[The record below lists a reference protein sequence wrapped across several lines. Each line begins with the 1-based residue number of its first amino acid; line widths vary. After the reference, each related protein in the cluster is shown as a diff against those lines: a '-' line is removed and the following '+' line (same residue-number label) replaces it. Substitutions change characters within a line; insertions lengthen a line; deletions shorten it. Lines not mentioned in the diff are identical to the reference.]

1 MKAVFTAFPFNVSD
15 IALASLVPKIASPH
29 QNALQL
35 DRTLDSSEISDRPVN
50 NFSDEILDLEDSG
63 FLTRLTK
70 FVSFSSSS
78 SQATGLKL
86 ESAQGRIYQL
96 KQPSA
101 LFQELCAQTRQGDK
115 AGVAQEVTEHVAT
128 KATNQE
134 QTERQQRLEK
144 KYQAGLSE
152 YFITGYCTLLDA
164 RMEALQQHST
174 AKTGSVK
181 APTGEIA
188 NAASAGA
195 AGPLADKLNIHVEGA
210 KHESHSEHSSLWAP
224 GERIFA
230 VSYERVK
237 FKLFKRGDVDAASI
251 NGTTRWIMN
260 NQTRGI
266 SPDDP
271 QDAVGIEVGLENL
284 DEEEDELE
292 PASSGTTHHLQFLEY
307 VGKDK

>member
-1 MKAVFTAFPFNVSD
+1 MKAVLTTFPFNVPD
-15 IALASLVPKIASPH
+15 ISLASLVPKIASPH

-35 DRTLDSSEISDRPVN
+35 DRTLDLSEISDRRVN
-50 NFSDEILDLEDSG
+50 NFSDEIIDLKDSG
-63 FLTRLTK
+63 FLTKLTD

-86 ESAQGRIYQL
+86 DSLQGRVYQL

-101 LFQELCAQTRQGDK
+101 LFQELCAQARQGDK
-115 AGVAQEVTEHVAT
+115 AGLAQEGNGHVAS
-128 KATNQE
+128 KAAEQK

-152 YFITGYCTLLDA
+152 YFITGYCTFLDA
-164 RMEALQQHST
+164 NMEASQQDSI

-181 APTGEIA
+181 MPIGEVA

-210 KHESHSEHSSLWAP
+210 KHESHSEYSNLWAP

-230 VSYERVK
+230 VSYERVT
-237 FKLFKRGDVDAASI
+237 FKLFKRGDVDSASI
-251 NGTTRWIMN
+251 NGTTRWIMI
-260 NQTRGI
+260 NQTRGV
-266 SPDDP
+266 SPDNP
-271 QDAVGIEVGLENL
+271 QDAAGIEVGLEDL
-284 DEEEDELE
+284 DQEEDELE
-292 PASSGTTHHLQFLEY
+292 PVDLGMTHHLQFLKY
-307 VGKDK
+307 VGEDE